1 MNDACELINMLG
13 RRIADLEA
21 ESQIRRLRA
30 SVLSLY
36 ESGCRQWLSDQS
48 ARIEEVLRH
57 HTADAIW
64 EGDGAH
70 YGRPYFRAIGHS
82 AIRRHF
88 QATFGPERQR
98 QHLIVSNHVGTEQLH
113 IETARDHAEAF
124 WVQVEPWIFA
134 DGSCLLRSSRIQL
147 DFVHDGGIWKIAR
160 TKTEPVIS
168 LALSPQA
175 GAPVFQHEQP

>member
-30 SVLSLY
+30 SLLCLY
-36 ESGCRQWLSDQS
+36 ESGSPRWLADHP

-57 HTADAIW
+57 HTADAVW
-64 EGDGAH
+64 EGDGAY
-70 YGRPYFRAIGHS
+70 YGRPYFRAVGHS

-88 QATFGPERQR
+88 QATFGPDRQR
-98 QHLIVSNHVGTEQLH
+98 QPLIVSNHVGAEQLH
-113 IETARDHAEAF
+113 IDSAHNSAEAR

-147 DFVHDGGIWKIAR
+147 DFVHECGIWKIAR
-160 TKTEPVIS
+160 TSAEPVFT
-168 LALSPQA
+168 LALSPQVD
-175 GAPVFQHEQP
+175 APVFQHEQS